1 MKAKYLDVMFLV
13 KIRLENRRV
22 ECLQH
27 KFGIRNLVTVQNKLG
42 LSRKFGVTNSWVVVW
57 VLGALCL
64 GILSSKPNG

>member
-27 KFGIRNLVTVQNKLG
+27 KFGFRNLVTVQNKLG
-42 LSRKFGVTNSWVVVW
+42 LSRKFGVTNSWVVGW
-57 VLGALCL
+57 ALGAFMF
-64 GILSSKPNG
+64 GDFEFQA